1 MSDNKRFGVMLDCSR
16 NAVMKPEQVKKFV
29 DYISAFGYNCIQL
42 YTEDTFEVDGEPYFG
57 YLRGRYTKD
66 ELKNI
71 DAYCAKKGVELIP
84 CVQTLAH
91 VNQIFRWNE
100 YACTVCDTGDILLAD
115 EARTYALIENI
126 FKVSD
131 VNNLKVFRASGDSM
145 EDTIYDN
152 DDLLVDIGRK
162 DFNNGGIFVLTIN
175 NEWFIKRLQL
185 RINGDLDI
193 ISDNKS
199 KYQTETKHPND
210 DIEIIIKGRVIK
222 NLSRGL

>member
-1 MSDNKRFGVMLDCSR
+1 MENFNQAENLKLFRQKAGLTQQQLADSINEKQTKIKDIETGKQKISVEFATKVENIHQVNFKWLLTGQGSMYSDNATGLSNDCIALERIGINPSCGAGTVILDD
-16 NAVMKPEQVKKFV
+16 AEVTPVLLGKK
-29 DYISAFGYNCIQL
+29 
-42 YTEDTFEVDGEPYFG
+42 
-57 YLRGRYTKD
+57 
-66 ELKNI
+66 
-71 DAYCAKKGVELIP
+71 
-84 CVQTLAH
+84 
-91 VNQIFRWNE
+91 
-100 YACTVCDTGDILLAD
+100 
-115 EARTYALIENI
+115 LIENI

>member
-1 MSDNKRFGVMLDCSR
+1 MELHERIQYIIKNNNVKPNLSEYEFAKSVNTNPNKFSEIRSGKVKSLSPKIALEISKLYGFEFMWILTGEGNIRSNSMTDLSNDCIALERIGINPSC
-16 NAVMKPEQVKKFV
+16 
-29 DYISAFGYNCIQL
+29 G
-42 YTEDTFEVDGEPYFG
+42 
-57 YLRGRYTKD
+57 
-66 ELKNI
+66 
-71 DAYCAKKGVELIP
+71 
-84 CVQTLAH
+84 
-91 VNQIFRWNE
+91 
-100 YACTVCDTGDILLAD
+100 TGTILLDDA
-115 EARTYALIENI
+115 EVTPVLLGKKLIENI

-131 VNNLKVFRASGDSM
+131 INNLKVFRASGDSM

-152 DDLLVDIGRK
+152 DDLLVDIGRN

-185 RINGDLDI
+185 KINGDLDI

>member
-1 MSDNKRFGVMLDCSR
+1 M
-16 NAVMKPEQVKKFV
+16 
-29 DYISAFGYNCIQL
+29 
-42 YTEDTFEVDGEPYFG
+42 
-57 YLRGRYTKD
+57 
-66 ELKNI
+66 
-71 DAYCAKKGVELIP
+71 ELIDRIQYILENNKTKP
-84 CVQTLAH
+84 
-91 VNQIFRWNE
+91 NISE
-100 YACTVCDTGDILLAD
+100 YEFAKSSNINPNKLSEIRSGKVKSLSPKIALEISKQYGYEFLWILTGEGNMLSSSLTNLSNDCIALERIGINPSCGTGTVVLDDAEVTPVLLGKK
-115 EARTYALIENI
+115 LIENI

-193 ISDNKS
+193 ISDNKA

-210 DIEIIIKGRVIK
+210 DIEIIIQGRVIK

>member
-1 MSDNKRFGVMLDCSR
+1 MENFNQAENLKLFRQKAGLTQQQLADSINEKQTKIKDIETGKQKISVEFATKVENIHQVNFKWLLTGQGSMYADNSNDIY
-16 NAVMKPEQVKKFV
+16 
-29 DYISAFGYNCIQL
+29 DNCIAL
-42 YTEDTFEVDGEPYFG
+42 ERIGITPSCGTGTVVLDDAEVTPVLLG
-57 YLRGRYTKD
+57 
-66 ELKNI
+66 
-71 DAYCAKKGVELIP
+71 KK
-84 CVQTLAH
+84 
-91 VNQIFRWNE
+91 
-100 YACTVCDTGDILLAD
+100 
-115 EARTYALIENI
+115 LIENI

-193 ISDNKS
+193 ISDNKA

-210 DIEIIIKGRVIK
+210 DIEIIIQGRVIK